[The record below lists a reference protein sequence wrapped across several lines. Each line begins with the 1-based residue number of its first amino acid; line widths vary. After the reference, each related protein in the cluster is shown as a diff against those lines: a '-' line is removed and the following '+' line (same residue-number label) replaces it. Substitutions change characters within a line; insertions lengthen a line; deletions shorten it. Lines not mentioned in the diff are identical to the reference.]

1 MFCHIF
7 AGFFPMRG
15 TAMRHLAVV
24 SVALLAFCFAS
35 SPAAA
40 ERRVALVI
48 GNSSY
53 VYVPRLA
60 NPANDARLMSD
71 TLRSLGFTLVGGGAQ
86 LDLDIDQFRH
96 VMQDFGNA
104 LQEADVGL
112 FYYAG
117 HGIQVKGSNYLVPI
131 GANPTREAD
140 VDLQLLDSNVVL
152 RQMEGAGIKLSL
164 MILDACRNNPFGGR
178 GLRATS
184 GGLAQMQAPEGTLIS
199 FATQPGAVA
208 QDGIDSNSPYTKA
221 LVKAMR
227 KPGIDVLR
235 TFNEVGVAVASATGH
250 AQEPWVSFSPLTGE
264 FYFSGAPAQAAAP
277 AVASETDTR
286 TDYQFAER
294 VGTKEAWDS
303 FIASHPSGFYAEL
316 AKAARNKLASD
327 NAKPMPEQVKTAA
340 VEPARLAEPKPQ
352 AQVEPQVQPQAP
364 VAVAKPAEPV
374 VAALPPPAATEP
386 APPPRPL
393 PEVIARLLQTE
404 LRRVGCK
411 TGGSDGEWDASDR
424 KALSLYN
431 DRAGTKFDVKVAS
444 LDALDSVRTHA
455 DRVCPID
462 CDRGFHASGDHC
474 VKITCDDDQVLGP
487 NGTCQARPERAV
499 KPVPR
504 PRASAARGGG
514 GGGRC
519 FSFNGRQVCE

>member
-1 MFCHIF
+1 MRRLAIF
-7 AGFFPMRG
+7 FA
-15 TAMRHLAVV
+15 
-24 SVALLAFCFAS
+24 ALLAVCFAS
-35 SPAAA
+35 RPAAA

-48 GNSSY
+48 GNSAY
-53 VYVPRLA
+53 TNVPRLA
-60 NPANDARLMSD
+60 NPANDARLMSQ
-71 TLRSLGFTLVGGGAQ
+71 TLASLGFKLVGGGAQ
-86 LDLDIDQFRH
+86 LDLDIDQFRR
-96 VMQDFGNA
+96 VIGDFGNA

-140 VDLQLLDSNVVL
+140 VDLQMLDSNVVL

-184 GGLAQMQAPEGTLIS
+184 AGLAQMQAPEGTLIS

-208 QDGIDSNSPYTKA
+208 QDGVDSNSPYTKA
-221 LVKAMR
+221 LVKSMK

-235 TFNEVGVAVASATGH
+235 TFNEVGVTVAAVTGH

-264 FYFSGAPAQAAAP
+264 FYFAGAPAQAAPAAP
-277 AVASETDTR
+277 SENNTR
-286 TDYQFAER
+286 TNYQFAER

-303 FIASHPSGFYAEL
+303 FIAAHPSGFYTEL
-316 AKAARNKLASD
+316 ARAARNKLASE
-327 NAKPMPEQVKTAA
+327 NAKPAPEPEAMKTAA
-340 VEPARLAEPKPQ
+340 VEPARLTEPKPQ
-352 AQVEPQVQPQAP
+352 PQAEPPQAESQVQSGPQAQP
-364 VAVAKPAEPV
+364 SPAPAVVVAKPAEPL
-374 VAALPPPAATEP
+374 VAALPPPTPAATAPTEP
-386 APPPRPL
+386 AQPL
-393 PEVIARLLQTE
+393 PQVIAKLLQVE

-424 KALSLYN
+424 KALSQFN

-444 LDALDSVRTHA
+444 LDALDAVRTHS
-455 DRVCPID
+455 DRVCPLD
-462 CDRGFHASGDHC
+462 CDHGFRASGDHC
-474 VKITCDDDQVLGP
+474 VKITCDDDQVLGA
-487 NGTCQARPERAV
+487 NGTCVARPERSV
-499 KPVPR
+499 KPASR
-504 PRASAARGGG
+504 PRASTARGG